1 MTCKLTKNLSK
12 SKLNVDMGK
21 EERVEDGVMIQ
32 KKKKVKTTN
41 LLEVKMISRAKTS

>member
-21 EERVEDGVMIQ
+21 EERVEDGEMIQ
-32 KKKKVKTTN
+32 NLTKVKTIN
-41 LLEVKMISRAKTS
+41 LSEVKMIFKAKTS